1 MLKLRAERRTSS
13 CKAGALPAG
22 KKVGAR
28 TTTDLTT
35 VHFGDTNAAGVYVSD
50 DAAKQSTLWTYHS
63 FCSAHLEEKEQWGAG
78 MGLVDDVFLTVEEW
92 TNLNDTLAESAGF
105 VGLSAHAVDI
115 ATKTAYAVGAFGMGG
130 YEKIVE
136 INCGVAAY
144 VCFAISGYNGNFGAN
159 TALAARKNTISG
171 NRVDGTPWAY
181 AQNIVPT
188 RVYVGVKGYTQAGV
202 ACAGACTWLQKNGLE
217 HGKVYGFAAPI
228 ATADRDAWHKGNF
241 RQAWEFQ
248 EAPVIAGAAATA
260 GWAAATLNL

>member
-1 MLKLRAERRTSS
+1 MGAMLKDA
-13 CKAGALPAG
+13 
-22 KKVGAR
+22 
-28 TTTDLTT
+28 TT
-35 VHFGDTNAAGVYVSD
+35 VRVMWQAESYGYLSGGASYPMPVND
-50 DAAKQSTLWTYHS
+50 DAAQFTGSHIAYIDYARTKMAA
-63 FCSAHLEEKEQWGAG
+63 F
-78 MGLVDDVFLTVEEW
+78 M
-92 TNLNDTLAESAGF
+92 TN
-105 VGLSAHAVDI
+105 
-115 ATKTAYAVGAFGMGG
+115 AYAVGAFGMGG

-136 INCGVAAY
+136 NNCGVAAY

-171 NRVDGTPWAY
+171 NRVDGTPWVY
-181 AQNIVPT
+181 AQNIVPA